1 MNIKQRKE
9 GEVLIVEMSGRMTI
23 GQGDAQAR
31 KAILGAIEA
40 GETKILLDMG
50 EVPMVDSAG
59 LGELISVYTWAHR
72 SNAAMK
78 LMKIS
83 SRVREVLSI
92 TQMSGLFDI
101 FDDQESAI
109 ASFC

>member
-23 GQGDAQAR
+23 GQGDAEAR
-31 KAILGAIEA
+31 DAILIALRS

-59 LGELISVYTWAHR
+59 LGELISVYTSAHR

-83 SRVREVLSI
+83 ERVREVLSI
-92 TQMSGLFDI
+92 TRMNGLFDV
-101 FDDQESAI
+101 FDDKAAAI
-109 ASFC
+109 ASFY